1 MGIVWVAVKEL
12 HLSYYTGTPYY
23 VIYIYIYIYMYVYTH
38 CGLVKFEFQNGNLLL
53 VWSWKGA
60 QALAGLEVSTNPKP

>member
-12 HLSYYTGTPYY
+12 HLSYYIGTPYY
-23 VIYIYIYIYMYVYTH
+23 VIHIYMYVYTH
-38 CGLVKFEFQNGNLLL
+38 CGLVKFKFFNGNLLL

-60 QALAGLEVSTNPKP
+60 QALAGLEVSPNPKP